1 MYTELDIQS
10 WPRKD
15 QYNFFKDF
23 DIPFFNICADIDVT
37 SLVQMSKLKKVS
49 FFIASLYASTR
60 AVNEVE
66 AFRYRI
72 KDDKV
77 IVYDVIHA
85 GSTVLYK
92 DETFGFCYFPW
103 DPDYKTFS
111 EQSLKI
117 LQEFTG
123 KKETLN
129 PRVEQDDLI
138 HYSIVPWIR
147 FTSISHA
154 RKFRSGDSIPKIVF
168 GKYFQQE
175 GVWKM
180 PVSVEVHHALL
191 DALHVAKYFDV
202 FQETICNFSSMVKS
216 SV

>member
-1 MYTELDIQS
+1 MYTEIDIQS

-15 QYNFFKDF
+15 QYYFFKDF
-23 DIPFFNICADIDVT
+23 DLPFFNICADIDVT
-37 SLVQMSKLKKVS
+37 PLVQMSKQMKSS

-66 AFRYRI
+66 AFRYRL
-72 KDDKV
+72 KEDKV

-92 DETFGFCYFPW
+92 DKTFGFCYFPW
-103 DPDYKTFS
+103 DPDFRTFS

-117 LQEFTG
+117 LQEFTE
-123 KKETLN
+123 KKESLN

-138 HYSIVPWIR
+138 HYSVVPWIR

-168 GKYFQQE
+168 GKYFQQD

-180 PVSVEVHHALL
+180 PVSVEVHHALM
-191 DALHVAKYFDV
+191 DALHVAKYFSRFEEIIRD
-202 FQETICNFSSMVKS
+202 ISSQKKS
-216 SV
+216 L